1 MQKDRGFFRKVS
13 SSTLSQPSETNRG
26 LCSSSAW
33 WHQRFPCA
41 RIGGGDRVM
50 FPDSASPSRRFS
62 TGGDK
67 EAGRRRAV
75 NCGEDMC
82 EPAASQSSICELRC
96 RQGGTLGATRAR
108 RRCKPKD
115 AVGVTEF
122 HAGGGPPR

>member
-1 MQKDRGFFRKVS
+1 MQKDWGFFRKVS

-62 TGGDK
+62 TGGDE

-75 NCGEDMC
+75 NCGEDVC
-82 EPAASQSSICELRC
+82 EPAASQTSICELRC